1 MLLYR
6 GVNLKE
12 AHLQVFVRFTFAF
25 LMHFLFVGLISL
37 IDLITF
43 KIIITQFE
51 VVLACRLLFS
61 TRKLFFFFF
70 TGFAKRDLQELRP
83 GSPEATALLH
93 LPPASV
99 ATKCRWVK
107 QSITIITQT
116 TLSLILNDVH
126 RSLFKY

>member
-25 LMHFLFVGLISL
+25 LMHFLFVGLISS
-37 IDLITF
+37 IDFITDTF

-70 TGFAKRDLQELRP
+70 YRICKKRPAGTQTWIS
-83 GSPEATALLH
+83 GGNSSATF
-93 LPPASV
+93 
-99 ATKCRWVK
+99 TTCKCSNQV
-107 QSITIITQT
+107 QVGQTEHNHHNTNDIITYPQ
-116 TLSLILNDVH
+116 
-126 RSLFKY
+126 